1 MASSASAGIRVSVF
15 YSADADGR
23 FDIDYYV
30 DKHVPMAFEL
40 MQAHGCR
47 SMSVERGIAGGAPG
61 APAPFTIVGHME
73 FDSVEAFQAAMARVG
88 PEIQA
93 DVPNYTERLPTIQ
106 IAEVL
111 DVRP

>member
-1 MASSASAGIRVSVF
+1 MSPSASTGIRVSVF
-15 YSADADGR
+15 YPADADGR

-30 DKHVPMAFEL
+30 EKHVPMAFEL
-40 MQAHGCR
+40 MEAHGCR
-47 SMSVERGIAGGAPG
+47 KMSVERGIAGGAVG
-61 APAPFTIVGHME
+61 SPAPFTIVGHME
-73 FDSVEAFQAAMARVG
+73 FDSVEAFQAAMVHVG
-88 PEIQA
+88 AEIQA